1 MTDKEKFLT
10 IDTYEE
16 FDRRREEFKSLK
28 MSDEDVRNHMAKI
41 FPKCYGGKEELYK
54 TRPQPGKKKI
64 IGR

>member
-1 MTDKEKFLT
+1 MSLKEELLKIT
-10 IDTYEE
+10 TYEE
-16 FDRRREEFKSLK
+16 FDQRREEFRGLK
-28 MSDEDVRNHMAKI
+28 MDEDVKDHLSKI

>member
-1 MTDKEKFLT
+1 MTPKEKFLQMQS
-10 IDTYEE
+10 YEE
-16 FDRRREEFKSLK
+16 FDKHREELQGLTFDREVLDH
-28 MSDEDVRNHMAKI
+28 MSKI